1 MYSELFGTDRDL
13 LLDLGPVDQPDCYG
27 SIENGSFMGTRY
39 LDEDDDEDP
48 IYIHCERG
56 GTRASDPHGNFFR
69 DGRTKIDFVLV
80 WEVRNH
86 SRKKRRARSRYQELG
101 KEEQKSADS
110 KETKHSRWRDKFV
123 RNLQN
128 TGLLL
133 EKEETVSDRKT
144 IHYLKLSA
152 PWDVLVYYAEELCL
166 RAPLQAQPNPD
177 LNSSDQFLKNLWI
190 PNIMSQSVPKKPVD
204 YYTCA
209 FRKSKMAK
217 FVGCEDHDTY
227 FTNTQRHRIVYEIL
241 ARTAYG
247 KRKRAEI
254 GIDRLLN
261 EGAYSA
267 AFPLHEGPFEIST
280 FEVDPEQL
288 NSRQVIFQYWGRWSK
303 WYKYQPLDHIREYF
317 GEKIAIYFAW
327 LGFYTAWLL
336 PAAVMGTF
344 VFISGIISM
353 GTNTPAE
360 EICSSGGSY
369 HMCPLCETCSTW
381 NISDICSMAKLG
393 YLFDH
398 PGTVFFSVFMSLWAV
413 TFLEYWKRKNA
424 TLAHHWDCM
433 DFQEE
438 EERPRPEFAAMAPT
452 MEQNPVTGVKEP
464 YFPEKARLSRMLTGS
479 MVIVVMLCVVMI
491 FLVTVI
497 MYRGI
502 VSMMMYHTES
512 IVLRTQQCERQS
524 RGLAL
529 WLLLPV
535 SALVQER
542 PRPEFAAMAPTM
554 EQNPVTGV
562 KEPYFPEKA
571 RLSRMLTGSMVI
583 VVMCGPGGCLIELAE
598 QLFIIMVGKQIIN
611 NIQEFVVPKV
621 KAWLQ
626 KRQIRAVR
634 GSRIS
639 QEPKRWEEDYELIEC
654 EGLFEEYLEMVLQF
668 GFITIFVAAFPL
680 APLFA
685 LLNNWVEI
693 RLDAQK
699 FVCEYRRPV
708 AERAQDI
715 GVWFNILEALSHLS
729 VIVNAFL
736 IAFTSDFL
744 PRLLY
749 QYKFDSNLH
758 GYVNF
763 TLAHAPPS
771 YMDGNHTQC
780 RYKSFRDDSGNYT
793 LFYWELLAVR
803 LGFIIAFEH
812 VVFLIL
818 RAIDWIVPD
827 VPESL
832 ALKIKR
838 ERYLAKQALADN
850 QDAVLRVSQG
860 SASTPVLQFGFI
872 TIFVAAFPLAPLFA
886 LLNNWVEIR
895 LDAQKFVCEY
905 RRPVAERAQ
914 DIGVWFN
921 ILEALSH
928 LSVIVNAFL
937 IAFTSDFLPRLL
949 YQYKF
954 DSNLHGYVNFTLA
967 HAPPSYMDGNHT
979 QCRYKS
985 FRDDSGNYTLFY
997 WELLA
1002 VRLGF
1007 IIAFEHV
1014 VFLILRAIDWI
1025 VPDVPESLALKIKR
1039 ERYLAKQALADN
1051 QDAVLRVKKIPN
1063 IIHASYSITSK
1074 GRKMR
1079 VYSPESRSD
1088 ESLSSPSL
1096 ECEYLFSGSIFEEEL
1111 NTKEAPPLDAVLLAG
1126 GIETKP
1132 PAEKQDT
1139 ILPGHTL
1146 QDKSSSDVADT
1157 TDFSEG
1163 ILAAETANQSSR
1175 NSEQERRR
1183 FSASELI
1190 SRLQLSQRKSS
1201 FSLKLGK
1208 SLSARVTP
1216 KDKGAPRSL
1225 SPEGCEECRYA
1236 LIFSLVFD
1244 GSAPGKQNA
1253 RDQSSASSI
1262 DSAPHS
1268 PLGPGPP
1275 LPGDCTVHV
1284 HKGTSRHRKNSIE
1297 ENAYTPAFP
1306 SYINRLS
1313 RFMPNSI
1320 LYQEYS
1326 DVAINRE
1333 IQRQQWADA
1342 INEEDEDGVAQPSCN
1357 VSPTNSFR
1365 SQRSSRGSAF
1375 SLWQDIPDVRASGM
1389 LATFSN
1395 EERKLQET
1403 PGSYNSV
1410 QVEQRFLQD
1419 LEVRLEED
1427 ILRFDV
1433 CDIVLAHCPA
1443 FRRVYLPYVTNQAYQ
1458 EQTYQRLLQENPRFP
1473 GILARL
1479 EEDQVCQRLPLTSF
1493 LILPFQRITR
1503 LKMLVENI
1511 LKRTAPGS
1519 QDEDTATKA
1528 FNELKKLIKE
1538 CNSSVQSMKR
1548 TEELIHLNKKIHFE
1562 GKIFPLIS
1570 QSRWL
1575 VKHGEL
1581 VEVDTQTISMSGSK
1595 FKLRP
1600 VYLHLFNDCLLLSR
1614 KKETGKFAVFVH
1626 AKIGE
1631 LKVKDLNMKLHG
1643 ISGFIFHL
1651 QLCEERRLKHQILLK
1666 ANTESEKQRWIAA
1679 MFPSDPVV
1687 SKGQISENED
1697 LAQVQCIKSYKAQEH
1712 DELTLEKADI
1722 LQAKTK
1728 TSDGWIEG
1736 IRLSDGERGWF
1747 PRNYVEE
1754 ITSRSARLRN
1764 LRENNRIKCATQKLE
1779 EEQENPRFPGILAR
1793 LEEDQVC
1800 QRLPLTSF
1808 LILPFQRITR
1818 LKMLVENILK
1828 RTAPGSQDED
1838 TATKAFNELKKLIK
1852 ECNSSVQSMKRTEEL
1867 IHLNKKIHFEG
1878 KIFPLIS
1885 QSRWLVKHGEL
1896 VEVDTQTISMSG
1908 SKFKLRPVYLHL
1920 FNDCLLLSRKK
1931 ETGKFAVFVHAKIG
1945 ELKVKDLNMKL
1956 HGISG
1961 FIFHLQLCE
1970 ERRLKHQILLKANTE
1985 SEKQRWIAAMFPS
1998 DPVMSKGQISENE
2011 DLAQVQCIKSYKA
2024 QEHDELTLEKADILQ
2039 AKTKTSDGWIEGI
2052 RLSDGERGW
2061 FPRNYVEEI
2070 TSSSARLRNLRENNR
2085 IKCATQKLEE
2095 EFLQDL
2101 EVRLEEDILRFDVC
2115 DIVLAHCPA
2124 FRRVYLPY
2132 VTNQAYQEQTY
2143 QRLLQENPRFP
2154 GILARLEEDQVCQ
2167 RLPLTSFLILPF
2179 QRITRL
2185 KMLVEVRR
2193 GEPLPQTCTSRAKP
2207 QPLQHILPFQTSGVD
2222 DSSIARFKI

>member
-1 MYSELFGTDRDL
+1 MYSEGFGTDRDL

-48 IYIHCERG
+48 IYIHGERG
-56 GTRASDPHGNFFR
+56 GTRASDPHRNFFR

-86 SRKKRRARSRYQELG
+86 SRRKRRARSRYQELG

-217 FVGCEDHDTY
+217 FLGCEDHDTY

-369 HMCPLCETCSTW
+369 HMCPLCEACSTW

-512 IVLRTQQCERQS
+512 IVLRTQAGNIANIS
-524 RGLAL
+524 SSMVNLAL
-529 WLLLPV
+529 ILLMGQV
-535 SALVQER
+535 YTAL
-542 PRPEFAAMAPTM
+542 A
-554 EQNPVTGV
+554 EQ
-562 KEPYFPEKA
+562 
-571 RLSRMLTGSMVI
+571 LTKWEMHRTQTQYEDAFTFKVFVFQFVNFYSSPFYVAFFKGRFVGYPGHYGKLFGMRNED
-583 VVMCGPGGCLIELAE
+583 CGPGGCLIELAE

-850 QDAVLRVSQG
+850 QDAVLRQ
-860 SASTPVLQFGFI
+860 ATFLQ
-872 TIFVAAFPLAPLFA
+872 AA
-886 LLNNWVEIR
+886 
-895 LDAQKFVCEY
+895 C
-905 RRPVAERAQ
+905 
-914 DIGVWFN
+914 
-921 ILEALSH
+921 
-928 LSVIVNAFL
+928 
-937 IAFTSDFLPRLL
+937 
-949 YQYKF
+949 
-954 DSNLHGYVNFTLA
+954 
-967 HAPPSYMDGNHT
+967 
-979 QCRYKS
+979 
-985 FRDDSGNYTLFY
+985 
-997 WELLA
+997 
-1002 VRLGF
+1002 
-1007 IIAFEHV
+1007 
-1014 VFLILRAIDWI
+1014 
-1025 VPDVPESLALKIKR
+1025 
-1039 ERYLAKQALADN
+1039 
-1051 QDAVLRVKKIPN
+1051 
-1063 IIHASYSITSK
+1063 
-1074 GRKMR
+1074 
-1079 VYSPESRSD
+1079 
-1088 ESLSSPSL
+1088 
-1096 ECEYLFSGSIFEEEL
+1096 
-1111 NTKEAPPLDAVLLAG
+1111 
-1126 GIETKP
+1126 
-1132 PAEKQDT
+1132 
-1139 ILPGHTL
+1139 
-1146 QDKSSSDVADT
+1146 
-1157 TDFSEG
+1157 
-1163 ILAAETANQSSR
+1163 
-1175 NSEQERRR
+1175 
-1183 FSASELI
+1183 
-1190 SRLQLSQRKSS
+1190 
-1201 FSLKLGK
+1201 
-1208 SLSARVTP
+1208 
-1216 KDKGAPRSL
+1216 
-1225 SPEGCEECRYA
+1225 
-1236 LIFSLVFD
+1236 
-1244 GSAPGKQNA
+1244 
-1253 RDQSSASSI
+1253 
-1262 DSAPHS
+1262 
-1268 PLGPGPP
+1268 
-1275 LPGDCTVHV
+1275 
-1284 HKGTSRHRKNSIE
+1284 
-1297 ENAYTPAFP
+1297 
-1306 SYINRLS
+1306 
-1313 RFMPNSI
+1313 
-1320 LYQEYS
+1320 
-1326 DVAINRE
+1326 
-1333 IQRQQWADA
+1333 
-1342 INEEDEDGVAQPSCN
+1342 
-1357 VSPTNSFR
+1357 
-1365 SQRSSRGSAF
+1365 
-1375 SLWQDIPDVRASGM
+1375 ASG
-1389 LATFSN
+1389 ADQEV
-1395 EERKLQET
+1395 EEME
-1403 PGSYNSV
+1403 
-1410 QVEQRFLQD
+1410 
-1419 LEVRLEED
+1419 LEED
-1427 ILRFDV
+1427 I
-1433 CDIVLAHCPA
+1433 
-1443 FRRVYLPYVTNQAYQ
+1443 
-1458 EQTYQRLLQENPRFP
+1458 
-1473 GILARL
+1473 
-1479 EEDQVCQRLPLTSF
+1479 
-1493 LILPFQRITR
+1493 
-1503 LKMLVENI
+1503 
-1511 LKRTAPGS
+1511 
-1519 QDEDTATKA
+1519 
-1528 FNELKKLIKE
+1528 
-1538 CNSSVQSMKR
+1538 
-1548 TEELIHLNKKIHFE
+1548 
-1562 GKIFPLIS
+1562 
-1570 QSRWL
+1570 
-1575 VKHGEL
+1575 
-1581 VEVDTQTISMSGSK
+1581 
-1595 FKLRP
+1595 
-1600 VYLHLFNDCLLLSR
+1600 
-1614 KKETGKFAVFVH
+1614 
-1626 AKIGE
+1626 
-1631 LKVKDLNMKLHG
+1631 
-1643 ISGFIFHL
+1643 
-1651 QLCEERRLKHQILLK
+1651 
-1666 ANTESEKQRWIAA
+1666 
-1679 MFPSDPVV
+1679 
-1687 SKGQISENED
+1687 
-1697 LAQVQCIKSYKAQEH
+1697 
-1712 DELTLEKADI
+1712 
-1722 LQAKTK
+1722 
-1728 TSDGWIEG
+1728 
-1736 IRLSDGERGWF
+1736 
-1747 PRNYVEE
+1747 
-1754 ITSRSARLRN
+1754 
-1764 LRENNRIKCATQKLE
+1764 
-1779 EEQENPRFPGILAR
+1779 
-1793 LEEDQVC
+1793 
-1800 QRLPLTSF
+1800 
-1808 LILPFQRITR
+1808 
-1818 LKMLVENILK
+1818 
-1828 RTAPGSQDED
+1828 
-1838 TATKAFNELKKLIK
+1838 
-1852 ECNSSVQSMKRTEEL
+1852 
-1867 IHLNKKIHFEG
+1867 
-1878 KIFPLIS
+1878 
-1885 QSRWLVKHGEL
+1885 
-1896 VEVDTQTISMSG
+1896 
-1908 SKFKLRPVYLHL
+1908 
-1920 FNDCLLLSRKK
+1920 
-1931 ETGKFAVFVHAKIG
+1931 
-1945 ELKVKDLNMKL
+1945 
-1956 HGISG
+1956 
-1961 FIFHLQLCE
+1961 
-1970 ERRLKHQILLKANTE
+1970 
-1985 SEKQRWIAAMFPS
+1985 
-1998 DPVMSKGQISENE
+1998 
-2011 DLAQVQCIKSYKA
+2011 
-2024 QEHDELTLEKADILQ
+2024 
-2039 AKTKTSDGWIEGI
+2039 
-2052 RLSDGERGW
+2052 
-2061 FPRNYVEEI
+2061 
-2070 TSSSARLRNLRENNR
+2070 
-2085 IKCATQKLEE
+2085 
-2095 EFLQDL
+2095 
-2101 EVRLEEDILRFDVC
+2101 
-2115 DIVLAHCPA
+2115 
-2124 FRRVYLPY
+2124 
-2132 VTNQAYQEQTY
+2132 
-2143 QRLLQENPRFP
+2143 
-2154 GILARLEEDQVCQ
+2154 
-2167 RLPLTSFLILPF
+2167 
-2179 QRITRL
+2179 
-2185 KMLVEVRR
+2185 
-2193 GEPLPQTCTSRAKP
+2193 
-2207 QPLQHILPFQTSGVD
+2207 
-2222 DSSIARFKI
+2222 